1 MKPTHFLACAQF
13 VFRFVTRTFLFN
25 NFAPCS
31 AQAPAAIRIMF
42 PLISSVDEFVQAKE
56 AVAECSQS
64 LQSEG
69 IAHCGNPEL
78 GVMIELPS
86 AVEIADELAQEAD
99 FLCIGSND
107 LVQYI
112 LAVDR
117 TNEQIAD
124 LYLPYHPAVLRALKR
139 IADAAEKQEVDLSI
153 CGDIACDSRM
163 IPFLLGIGIRT
174 LSMDS
179 VWIQKVQKRI
189 NEVSLRSRRR

>member
-1 MKPTHFLACAQF
+1 MDDF
-13 VFRFVTRTFLFN
+13 
-25 NFAPCS
+25 
-31 AQAPAAIRIMF
+31 I
-42 PLISSVDEFVQAKE
+42 QAKE
-56 AVAECSQS
+56 VVAECCQN
-64 LQSEG
+64 LRFEG
-69 IAHCGNPEL
+69 IAHGGNPEL

-124 LYLPYHPAVLRALKR
+124 LYIPYHPAVLRSLKR
-139 IADAAEKQEVDLSI
+139 IAVAAENHEVDLSM
-153 CGDIACDSRM
+153 CGDIASDSRM

-179 VWIQKVQKRI
+179 VWIPKVQKRI
-189 NEVSLRSRRR
+189 NELSIAESKETAAALLKMSRIGEIEAFLQKGSAMERAR